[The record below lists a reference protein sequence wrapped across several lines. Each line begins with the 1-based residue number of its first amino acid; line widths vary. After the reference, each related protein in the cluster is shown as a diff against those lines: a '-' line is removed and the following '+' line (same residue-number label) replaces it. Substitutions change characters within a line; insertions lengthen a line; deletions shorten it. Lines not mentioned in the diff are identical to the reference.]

1 MKLRNGSIVV
11 IGLVVILFSCYIA
24 SAESIT
30 DGTGD
35 VFHWSQS
42 GTAWSW
48 RANIGDKPN
57 IDITEVSYSVN
68 GDNLTLKLEV
78 VGTIQ
83 SSEHYWYNAYFNSS
97 DTVYMW
103 WWSNGS
109 GFGMASNQGQ
119 QTYDMPQNFT
129 VTEDSIS
136 VVFNKLGDTT
146 KVELWGQAHQYTTI
160 GSSQQ
165 ADEWWGDWA
174 PNSKF
179 TGGAINDG
187 GNDGSN
193 VNDGNTTKK
202 GTPGFET
209 LAVIAAIGLAMVLL
223 RKHR

>member
-1 MKLRNGSIVV
+1 LCSS
-11 IGLVVILFSCYIA
+11 FTA
-24 SAESIT
+24 SAESIN

-35 VFHWSQS
+35 VYHWSQS

-48 RANIGDKPN
+48 RANVGDKPN
-57 IDITEVSYSVN
+57 IDITEISYSVN
-68 GDNLTLKLEV
+68 DDKLTLKLKV
-78 VGTIQ
+78 AGNIQ
-83 SSEHYWYNAYFNSS
+83 NSEHYWYNVYFNSS

-119 QTYDMPQNFT
+119 QAYDMQQNFT

-136 VVFNKLGDTT
+136 VEFNILGDTL

-165 ADEWWGDWA
+165 TNEWWGDWA

-179 TGGAINDG
+179 TGEVIDDDSDTDGTNGDTDG
-187 GNDGSN
+187 GN
-193 VNDGNTTKK
+193 GNTSKPS
-202 GTPGFET
+202 TPGFEV
-209 LAVIAAIGLAMVLL
+209 LAVITAIAVALILL